1 MTRKTSLMLVIA
13 CLAAV
18 AARADVPYSPPA
30 FDGGCGLF
38 KVSSARTMGWG
49 MLGIGFLQSDYSSI
63 SSDKGDST
71 EPNPFFQ
78 GDSTGLPDKMHR
90 GLTRLT
96 LGYALEYFEFSTTAR
111 MKAVYDQHSD
121 GTNRYDRQNYD
132 LAHFWLRDVMIRTK
146 ISYPS
151 PQWGVFSFAAALEP
165 FVDLGMPS
173 RLSYLY
179 TSNPRPPKPADSVL
193 ITHGFLELVPFH
205 TDYGAKFLGTI
216 KVGPAQ
222 LHGNIGYLKAGK
234 SREAYA
240 IDYGSRAP
248 ACDTTAAG
256 WDGDSTSRRAFI
268 DSIELYKNDPASPYY
283 GYWVHPAAKGP
294 VTREDRILWGA
305 GLELAAGP
313 YVTFLVEA
321 HGEKYKSA
329 AYLWGS
335 PAVITPG
342 IRFKSPGGFT
352 IDGGCEFKLA
362 PHAASPDW
370 NALFGFSVTT
380 GTLSKR
386 VKLVTDGTLAGTVI
400 DKETG
405 KPVRGV
411 TITAVDTAGKA
422 LATVKAGGKTRPAV
436 VTTDST
442 GAFSLLLPA
451 KRIKA
456 LRAELKGYVTRDVK
470 VAIQPAQVN
479 QAVVELAKVEVPRG
493 FIAGKVADAKTGLPV
508 RALLSFAGTDFQPIP
523 NDTGN
528 GTYTIGMS
536 PGSYKVVVTAA
547 GYNPDSSEYVVE
559 NKKTT
564 PKDFALRMIPKKG
577 ERFVLRGLNFAPNK
591 AVITDGSVLFSD
603 KDLINLPALVV
614 KLIDPRNPVSAYLR
628 QQLSSR
634 SNRLLDNYSPGRSST
649 VLLGKSLARDLNK
662 LIRAGGLIYSA
673 DRFKDAKLSER
684 TVALLKSNPTGDKL
698 VRLNRMLIDD
708 CYPTEII
715 KARPGSYEV
724 LAEAAKILTDNPT
737 IKVEIGGHTSKLG
750 RLQKNLVLSQARAD
764 IVKEHLV
771 TAGIDPLRMAAR
783 GYGPAV
789 PIADNRTRVGR
800 AENQRI
806 ELIVTE

>member
-1 MTRKTSLMLVIA
+1 MIRRFSLIA
-13 CLAAV
+13 ALASLAAT
-18 AARADVPYSPPA
+18 AAHAAVPYSPPS

-38 KVSSARTMGWG
+38 KVSSARSQGWG
-49 MLGIGFLQSDYSSI
+49 MLGIGFLQSDYSSMKT
-63 SSDKGDST
+63 DTTD
-71 EPNPFFQ
+71 PFFQ
-78 GDSTGLPDKMHR
+78 GDSTGVPDKRHR
-90 GLTRLT
+90 GITRLS
-96 LGYALEYFEFSTTAR
+96 LGYSLEYFELSTTAR
-111 MKAVYDQHSD
+111 MSAVYDQHAD
-121 GTNRYDRQNYD
+121 AHARYDRQNFD

-146 ISYPS
+146 FSYPS
-151 PQWGVFSFAAALEP
+151 PQFGLFSFAVGVEP
-165 FVDLGMPS
+165 FIDLGMPD
-173 RLSYLY
+173 RISYVY
-179 TSNPRPPKPADSVL
+179 TDNPTPPRPADSAL
-193 ITHGFLELVPFH
+193 MTHGFVELVPFR
-205 TDYGAKFLGTI
+205 TDYGAKLLGTI
-216 KVGPAQ
+216 KLGPAQ

-234 SREAYA
+234 TRGAFQM
-240 IDYGSRAP
+240 DYTRLAP
-248 ACDTTAAG
+248 ACDTTMAG
-256 WDGDSTSRRAFI
+256 WDGDSSSRRQFI
-268 DSIELYKNDPASPYY
+268 DSVLMVDTTGANP
-283 GYWVHPAAKGP
+283 YWVHPAVRGGAE
-294 VTREDRILWGA
+294 RQDQILWGA
-305 GLELAAGP
+305 GLEVAAGP

-321 HGEKYKSA
+321 HGEKYKDA

-342 IRFKSPGGFT
+342 IRFNSPGGFT

-370 NALFGFSVTT
+370 NALMGFSVTT
-380 GTLSKR
+380 GTLPKR
-386 VKLVTDGTLAGTVI
+386 VKLITDGTLAGTVI

-405 KPVRGV
+405 KPVRGATV
-411 TITAVDTAGKA
+411 TAVDTAGKA
-422 LATVKAGGKTRPAV
+422 LATVKAGGKTRPAAV
-436 VTTDST
+436 VTDST

-456 LRAELKGYVTRDVK
+456 LRAELKGYVAREIK

-479 QAVVELAKVEVPRG
+479 QAVIELAKVEVPRG
-493 FIAGKVADAKTGLPV
+493 FISGKVADAKTGLPV

-528 GTYTIGMS
+528 GTYTIGIS
-536 PGSYKVVVTAA
+536 PGNYKVIVTAP
-547 GYNPDSSEYVVE
+547 GYNPDSSQYVVE

-577 ERFVLRGLNFAPNK
+577 ERFIIRGLNFAANK
-591 AVITDGSVLFSD
+591 AVITDGSVLYSD

-614 KLIDPRNPVSAYLR
+614 KLIDPRNPVSAFLR

-649 VLLGKSLARDLNK
+649 LLLGKSLARDLNK
-662 LIRAGGLIYSA
+662 LIKAGALIYTA
-673 DRFKDAKLSER
+673 ERFKDAKLSDR
-684 TVALLKSNPTGDKL
+684 TMAMLRANPAGDKL
-698 VRLNRMLIDD
+698 VRVNRMLIDD
-708 CYPTEII
+708 SYPTEII

-750 RLQKNLVLSQARAD
+750 RLQKNLVLSQSRAD
-764 IVKEHLV
+764 AVKDHLV
-771 TAGIDPLRMAAR
+771 TLGIDPLRMATR

-806 ELIVTE
+806 EFIVTE